1 MGNPHHEVAPA
12 SPGDPDFGKNPAG
25 ENRLPPARY
34 WMTLSNLEQ
43 VIYGT
48 IVITGVIATASPE
61 KYSAGAVLGLAAGT
75 VIVFFLAH
83 VYSQVLAQ
91 SINHSPRLSLA
102 TEAARNSQGMI
113 ECLAFPALALLCGM
127 SNLIS
132 DSVAITIAE
141 WLCVGQLFF
150 WCLIVGMRQHRG
162 WMRSLLIGFVFAAL
176 AAVIVVLKTVLH

>member
-1 MGNPHHEVAPA
+1 VGNPHHEVAPA

-25 ENRLPPARY
+25 ENRPPPARY

-91 SINHSPRLSLA
+91 SINHSPRL
-102 TEAARNSQGMI
+102 
-113 ECLAFPALALLCGM
+113 LALLCGM